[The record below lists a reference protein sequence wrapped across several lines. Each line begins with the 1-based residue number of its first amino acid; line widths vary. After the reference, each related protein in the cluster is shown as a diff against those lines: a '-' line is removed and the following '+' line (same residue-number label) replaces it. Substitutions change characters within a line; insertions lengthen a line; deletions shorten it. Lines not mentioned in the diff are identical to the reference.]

1 MLASKQT
8 EMIFLGQVVP
18 VLKLE
23 VQCPKNLP
31 NPNKPGELLSLQVT
45 LLARDKVYMSKP
57 LVPLRESI
65 QLRSFQWD
73 VSGSDPFSH
82 CA

>member
-23 VQCPKNLP
+23 VLLPENLTVLG
-31 NPNKPGELLSLQVT
+31 KPGGWSFYQDNTLNSYHNYHELNLKKGNLH
-45 LLARDKVYMSKP
+45 
-57 LVPLRESI
+57 
-65 QLRSFQWD
+65 
-73 VSGSDPFSH
+73 G
-82 CA
+82 